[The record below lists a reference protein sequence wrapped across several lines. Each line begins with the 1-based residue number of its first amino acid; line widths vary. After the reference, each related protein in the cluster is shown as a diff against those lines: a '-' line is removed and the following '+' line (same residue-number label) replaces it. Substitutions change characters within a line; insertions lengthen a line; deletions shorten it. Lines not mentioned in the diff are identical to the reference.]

1 MGLGILADVPPQ
13 AVEAGL
19 LLLLLLQLQ
28 GLYLRLQLLKL
39 VLKVFTL
46 LHVLQPGSRRERGG
60 EGASW
65 FQVSECERER
75 ERWKG
80 GMRERVKE

>member
-46 LHVLQPGSRRERGG
+46 LHVLQPGSRRER
-60 EGASW
+60 
-65 FQVSECERER
+65 ERER
-75 ERWKG
+75 EKERWKG